1 MNEIK
6 IALIGGHRE
15 YQEYINNIYNLFYM
29 YRQDLID
36 KNISFEYYQI
46 DESVLENVEYFV
58 EKINSNYNVCF
69 LYFSFGQKESVWNK
83 HKDIMIKM
91 LKSIC
96 IKKIFIDNIDNTKIN
111 FNNHEPIFDNVDIYL
126 KSHCLKNLHCYKGWD
141 WPVGLDFYNLFTTN
155 AKFLEN
161 REKYIKKIKAG
172 WHLGCVRERTI
183 SQLFEEIDVEKNIDV
198 YFRGLINRGKV
209 NETGFKVL
217 NVDRHRTSC
226 YDSIKNMSC
235 NKIVSEDKIPGDDY
249 ISELRRAKISISPF
263 GYGEHCY
270 RDYES
275 IICDALLIKPN
286 VDYILSYP
294 NLFIPYETYVPVDF
308 DFKNLSA
315 TVNYYLENESER
327 KRIVN
332 NAKQKYKDF
341 FNNKEFLNILCD
353 LIY

>member
-6 IALIGGHRE
+6 IALIGGHRAN
-15 YQEYINNIYNLFYM
+15 QEYVNNIYYLFY
-29 YRQDLID
+29 RHKQDLID
-36 KNISFEYYQI
+36 KNISFEYYEI
-46 DESVLENVEYFV
+46 DESVLKNIEYFV
-58 EKINSNYNVCF
+58 EKINSNHNVCF
-69 LYFSFGQKESVWNK
+69 LYFSFGKEDNVWNK
-83 HKDIMIKM
+83 HKDIMLAM

-111 FNNHEPIFDNVDIYL
+111 FTNNEPIFNNVDIYL
-126 KSHCLKNLHCYKGWD
+126 KSHCLKNLDCYKGWD
-141 WPVGLDFYNLFTTN
+141 WEVGLNFNNLFTTN
-155 AKFLEN
+155 VKFCRN
-161 REKYIKKIKAG
+161 IEKHITKIKAG
-172 WHLGCVRERTI
+172 WHLGCVRKATI

-198 YFRGLINRGKV
+198 YFRGLINRGK
-209 NETGFKVL
+209 ETKAGLKVL
-217 NVDRHRTSC
+217 NVDRHRTSF
-226 YDSIKNMSC
+226 YDSIKNICC
-235 NKIVSEDKIPGDDY
+235 NKIISGDKISNDDY
-249 ISELRRAKISISPF
+249 ISELRSAKISISPF
-263 GYGEHCY
+263 GFGEHCY

-294 NLFIPYETYVPVDF
+294 NLFIPYETYVPIDF

-341 FNNKEFLNILCD
+341 FNNKEFLNILYD